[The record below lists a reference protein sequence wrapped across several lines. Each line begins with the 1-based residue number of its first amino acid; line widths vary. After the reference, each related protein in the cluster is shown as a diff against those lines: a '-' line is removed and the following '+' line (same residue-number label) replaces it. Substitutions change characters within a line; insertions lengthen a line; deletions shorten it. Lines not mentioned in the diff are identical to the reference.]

1 MKTVTSQVHKR
12 RERMKGR
19 TVRSQRVRKTQ
30 PSFRSGMRRTPQS
43 PGVQRVAAETRLA
56 QRAKGKSSMT
66 GSTMFLKG
74 ISTTTTD
81 KEKRQTVGR
90 TRQSAGAVRH
100 KRMRHSAKVKARTSR
115 HSQQNRTASPKRAK
129 SERLFLVQKKQF
141 RTTPASESIHSVKTR
156 PSRSLPSAPSPWWIS
171 SPTRIHVLS
180 RESSWP
186 NAEKRLPVR
195 RLKRKILARIAQ
207 VLEDSILLFPDI
219 AAPAADLDA
228 AEENWEN
235 LLRESAETAEP
246 ELPAETEESESDSK
260 EYSFPEPCDMS
271 DCALIGEP
279 WNRVMTVFSGDYRIP
294 DEDILQV
301 LMEGLQGAE
310 DTEPAT
316 ELDLSAAGM

>member
-1 MKTVTSQVHKR
+1 
-12 RERMKGR
+12 MKGR
-19 TVRSQRVRKTQ
+19 IVRSQRVRKTQ

-43 PGVQRVAAETRLA
+43 PGMQRVAAETRLA

-66 GSTMFLKG
+66 GSTMLLKG

-100 KRMRHSAKVKARTSR
+100 KRIRHSAKVKVKTSR

-141 RTTPASESIHSVKTR
+141 HTTPASESIQSVKTR
-156 PSRSLPSAPSPWWIS
+156 PTRSSRSLPNTPSPWWIS
-171 SPTRIHVLS
+171 SPTRIHVSS
-180 RESSWP
+180 RELSWP
-186 NAEKRLPVR
+186 NAENRLPVR

-207 VLEDSILLFPDI
+207 VLEDSIPLFPDI
-219 AAPAADLDA
+219 AAPAADFDA
-228 AEENWEN
+228 AEENWGN
-235 LLRESAETAEP
+235 LLRESAETAES
-246 ELPAETEESESDSK
+246 ELSAEPEESESDSK

-279 WNRVMTVFSGDYRIP
+279 WNRVMTVFSGDYKIP
-294 DEDILQV
+294 DEDILLV